1 MKVAAMYTRVSSER
15 QKEAQTIESQVVTLK
30 EFATKNGYSI
40 PEEWIFR
47 DNGYSGASLIR
58 PGLEALRDIIAGGEI
73 EAVFVHSP
81 DRLSRK
87 YSYQVLLL
95 EEFSGEGV
103 EVKFKNSPQANTP
116 EEQLLVQFQG
126 MIAEYERAQIME
138 RSRRGKRHKA
148 RCGIVNVLGGA
159 PYGYNYI
166 KKTELQPAYYEINPK
181 ESSIVCKVYDLY
193 TKEWQSMGS
202 MTKWLNS
209 HQVPTRKGISPW
221 ERSTVWAMLRNRAYI
236 GRACF
241 GKTKQGKRKIF
252 NRLSRKKGIYSV
264 DANTAIDAPRNEW
277 IEIPV
282 PALIDIDTFEIAQ
295 NRLKEN
301 IRFAARRTREPSLL
315 QGMLVCHK
323 CGYAYYRTATR
334 TSKHKIYYY
343 RCLGSDNY
351 RYQNGRICES
361 KPIRQDYLD
370 NLIWDQILH
379 LLENPTLIKNEI
391 EKRIEKSRN
400 TSVSRKR
407 KTLLE
412 KEIVRV
418 QNGTKNLI
426 DAYQES
432 LLSIQELRKRIP
444 ELKKREKVIQKELHS
459 LEMAEAQEEMYFRIM
474 RNMNVFL
481 KDMIDKSNTLTVIDK
496 QKILRSIVKEIYIDK
511 ETIQIIHSI
520 PEKGNLKKKLFK
532 NKTEEKNYL
541 LCLGSNDPTLRSTF
555 TSWKGNSFLDI
566 SCFQPLI

>member
-1 MKVAAMYTRVSSER
+1 MYTRVSSER
-15 QKEAQTIESQVVTLK
+15 QKEAQTIESQVFTLK
-30 EFATKNGYSI
+30 EFATKNGYTV

-58 PGLEALRDIIAGGEI
+58 PGLEELRDISAAGEI

-95 EEFSGEGV
+95 EEFSREGV
-103 EVKFKNSPQANTP
+103 DVKFKNSPQANTP
-116 EEQLLVQFQG
+116 EEHLLVQFQG

-138 RSRRGKRHKA
+138 RSRRGKRYKA
-148 RCGIVNVLGGA
+148 RCGIANVLSGA

-166 KKTELQPAYYEINPK
+166 KKTELQSAYYEINPK
-181 ESSIVCKVYDLY
+181 ESPIVCKVYEFY

-202 MTKWLNS
+202 ITKWLNS

-221 ERSTVWAMLRNRAYI
+221 ERSTIWAMLRNPAYI

-241 GKTKQGKRKIF
+241 GKTKQGTRKKF
-252 NRLSRKKGIYSV
+252 NRLSRKKGIYTV
-264 DANTAIDAPRNEW
+264 DTNTAIDAPRNEW

-282 PALIDIDTFEIAQ
+282 PALIDTDIFEIAQ
-295 NRLKEN
+295 KRLKEN
-301 IRFAARRTREPSLL
+301 IRFATRRTREPSLL

-323 CGYAYYRTATR
+323 CGYSYYRTSTR

-343 RCLGSDNY
+343 RCLGSDDY

-361 KPIRQDYLD
+361 MPIRQDYLD
-370 NLIWDQILH
+370 DIIWKQILH
-379 LLENPTLIKNEI
+379 LLENPSLIKYEI

-400 TSVSRKR
+400 TSISRRR

-412 KEIVRV
+412 KEIQRV

-444 ELKKREKVIQKELHS
+444 ELKKREKGIQKELHS
-459 LEMAEAQEEMYFRIM
+459 LEIAEAQEEMYFRIM

-481 KDMIDKSNTLTVIDK
+481 KDMINKSNTLTVIDK
-496 QKILRSIVKEIYIDK
+496 QKILRSIVKEIYVDK

-520 PEKGNLKKKLFK
+520 PENGNLKKKLLK
-532 NKTEEKNYL
+532 NKTEGKSYL
-541 LCLGSNDPTLRSTF
+541 LCLGSNHPTLWSSNFVLLTAVV
-555 TSWKGNSFLDI
+555 TTILVHWTL
-566 SCFQPLI
+566 QP

>member
-1 MKVAAMYTRVSSER
+1 MYTRVSSER
-15 QKEAQTIESQVVTLK
+15 QKEAQTIESQVFTLK
-30 EFATKNGYSI
+30 EFATKNGYTV

-58 PGLEALRDIIAGGEI
+58 PGLEELRDISAAGEI

-95 EEFSGEGV
+95 EEFSREGV
-103 EVKFKNSPQANTP
+103 DVKFKNSPQANTP
-116 EEQLLVQFQG
+116 EEHLLVQFQG

-138 RSRRGKRHKA
+138 RSRRGKRYKA
-148 RCGIVNVLGGA
+148 RCGIANVLSGA

-166 KKTELQPAYYEINPK
+166 KKTELQSAYYEINPK
-181 ESSIVCKVYDLY
+181 ESPIVCKVYEFY

-202 MTKWLNS
+202 ITKWLNS

-221 ERSTVWAMLRNRAYI
+221 ERSTVWAMLRNPAYI

-241 GKTKQGKRKIF
+241 GKTKQGTRKKF
-252 NRLSRKKGIYSV
+252 NRLSRKKGIYTV
-264 DANTAIDAPRNEW
+264 DTNTAIDAPRNEW

-282 PALIDIDTFEIAQ
+282 PALIDTDIFEIAQ
-295 NRLKEN
+295 KRLKEN
-301 IRFAARRTREPSLL
+301 IRFATRRTREPSLL

-323 CGYAYYRTATR
+323 CGYSYYRTSTR

-343 RCLGSDNY
+343 RCLGSDDY

-361 KPIRQDYLD
+361 MPIRQDYLD
-370 NLIWDQILH
+370 DIIWKQILH
-379 LLENPTLIKNEI
+379 LLENPSLIKYEI

-400 TSVSRKR
+400 TSISRRR

-412 KEIVRV
+412 KEIQRV

-444 ELKKREKVIQKELHS
+444 ELKKREKGIQKELHS
-459 LEMAEAQEEMYFRIM
+459 LEIAEAQEEMYFRIM

-496 QKILRSIVKEIYIDK
+496 QKILRSIVKEIYVDK

-520 PEKGNLKKKLFK
+520 PENGNLKKKLLK
-532 NKTEEKNYL
+532 NKTEGKSYL
-541 LCLGSNDPTLRSTF
+541 LCLGSNKSAL
-555 TSWKGNSFLDI
+555 GQSFSSL
-566 SCFQPLI
+566 CF